1 MDVFTELKAL
11 ELRGMRDVFFIQGAA
26 IGLNTFSKL
35 RPQEI
40 IKILRPI
47 EDYFE
52 YRNEFKENRKK
63 VTDVIDAYVQTLR

>member
-1 MDVFTELKAL
+1 MEVFVKLQLLNL
-11 ELRGMRDVFFIQGAA
+11 EGYRDGRFIQRT
-26 IGLNTFSKL
+26 ISHNVFMELSVVDT
-35 RPQEI
+35 

>member
-1 MDVFTELKAL
+1 MDVFKKLLDL
-11 ELRGMRDVFFIQGAA
+11 ELEGEIDPLFIIDVLGGTYMPVTAM
-26 IGLNTFSKL
+26 
-35 RPQEI
+35 EV

-52 YRNEFKENRKK
+52 YRNEVKENSKK